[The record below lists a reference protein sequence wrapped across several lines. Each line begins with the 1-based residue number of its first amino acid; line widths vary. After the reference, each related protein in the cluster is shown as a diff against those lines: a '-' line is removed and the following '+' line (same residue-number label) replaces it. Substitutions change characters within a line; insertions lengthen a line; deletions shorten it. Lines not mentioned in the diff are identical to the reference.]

1 MITTS
6 GSDNSRIGKRYTYG
20 KANILAI
27 TGSVLILVILIL
39 LKNIFE
45 DPEMLVLV
53 TTEIVANTTEE
64 GKYVFFSMLLGMLV
78 ARFLG
83 IM

>member
-1 MITTS
+1 MLSLGLITTS
-6 GSDNSRIGKRYTYG
+6 GSDNSRISKRYTDG
-20 KANILAI
+20 KTNILAI

-39 LKNIFE
+39 LKNILE

-64 GKYVFFSMLLGMLV
+64 RKYVLF
-78 ARFLG
+78 
-83 IM
+83 

>member
-1 MITTS
+1 MLSLGLITTS
-6 GSDNSRIGKRYTYG
+6 GSDNSRISKRYTDG
-20 KANILAI
+20 KTNILAI

-39 LKNIFE
+39 LKYILE

-64 GKYVFFSMLLGMLV
+64 RKYVLF
-78 ARFLG
+78 
-83 IM
+83 

>member
-6 GSDNSRIGKRYTYG
+6 GSDNSRIGKRYTDR

-39 LKNIFE
+39 LNNILE

-53 TTEIVANTTEE
+53 TAEIVANTTEE
-64 GKYVFFSMLLGMLV
+64 AKYIFFSMLSGMLV